1 MHAEESSE
9 IVDGA
14 GTIDL
19 QEEGSHGALLLHG
32 FGDTPQTLTL
42 LAKRLKAAR
51 YGVYAPLLPGH
62 GRSMDAFT
70 KSGADEWAE
79 AARTAFAEMRRRH
92 RSVSVVGLSMGGAL
106 AVALAAEVGDLPALV
121 LIAPYIKMPRSL
133 RAAASTHWLWGRF
146 AGKMSAQNLQSIH
159 DPIEREKSLAYG
171 SVTGSA
177 LYQLLKVVRRA
188 RKALPSVTAPTLLI
202 QSRDDPRCLPRGAE
216 QAIRKLGAREKKLVW
231 TEGAGHVITV
241 DYGRERVY
249 AEVRSWLDTYARGGR
264 GREGDKGGA
273 AAAAD
278 SRAAT

>member
-1 MHAEESSE
+1 M
-9 IVDGA
+9 
-14 GTIDL
+14 

-32 FGDTPQTLTL
+32 FGDTPQTLAR
-42 LAKRLKAAR
+42 LATRLHSGG

-62 GRSMDAFT
+62 GRTMAAFR
-70 KSGADEWAE
+70 KSSADEWADAAKE
-79 AARTAFAEMRRRH
+79 AFVQMRSRH

-106 AVALAAEVGDLPALV
+106 AVALTADVQDVRALA
-121 LIAPYIKMPRSL
+121 LIAPYIQMPGVL
-133 RAAASTHWLWGRF
+133 RAAAATHWAWGRF
-146 AGKMSAQNLQSIH
+146 AGEISAQNPRSIR

-188 RKALPSVTAPTLLI
+188 RKSLPDVKAPTLLI
-202 QSRDDPRCLPRGAE
+202 QSREDPRCSLQGA
-216 QAIRKLGAREKKLVW
+216 QHAMKLLGARDKKLVW

-249 AEVRSWLDTYARGGR
+249 TEVKNWIDAHTR
-264 GREGDKGGA
+264 GGA

-278 SRAAT
+278 SAAT

>member
-1 MHAEESSE
+1 MGSRPAKESPE
-9 IVDGA
+9 IVEGA

-42 LAKRLKAAR
+42 LAKRLKSAG
-51 YGVYAPLLPGH
+51 YGVYVPLLPGH
-62 GRSMDAFT
+62 GRSMDAFL
-70 KSGADEWAE
+70 KSGADVWAQ
-79 AARTAFAEMRRRH
+79 AARSAFVEMRRRH
-92 RSVSVVGLSMGGAL
+92 QSVSVVGLSMGGAL
-106 AVALAAEVGDLPALV
+106 AVALSAEVRDIPALA
-121 LIAPYIKMPRSL
+121 LIAPYVEMPRSL

-146 AGKMSAQNLQSIH
+146 AGEVSAQNLQSIH
-159 DPIEREKSLAYG
+159 DPIEREKNLAYG

-188 RKALPSVTAPTLLI
+188 RKALPDVKAPTLLI
-202 QSRDDPRCLPRGAE
+202 QSREDPRCSPRGAE
-216 QAIRKLGAREKKLVW
+216 DTMKKIGAREKKLVW

-249 AEVRSWLDTYARGGR
+249 GEVRSWLDTYARR
-264 GREGDKGGA
+264 S

-278 SRAAT
+278 SAAAT